1 MPTPVIVIL
10 IVVGVL
16 AIFSVF
22 FGIVGVPFIVSKK
35 VYEHQLV
42 RTSPDKWGRGCSAP
56 DNEEQVRM
64 FNEGEAW
71 FEGRWVTWV
80 PQC

>member
-35 VYEHQLV
+35 VYEHQKFAN
-42 RTSPDKWGRGCSAP
+42 RNNFKFPRKH
-56 DNEEQVRM
+56 N
-64 FNEGEAW
+64 
-71 FEGRWVTWV
+71 
-80 PQC
+80 